1 MGKRLLC
8 ISLLLLCTLFGY
20 SQNFKGGIF
29 VGAVTS
35 QVDGDGLAG
44 FDMAGFQAGAFTR
57 YTLTESSVVQLG
69 LGFVQKGAKE
79 PPSDTSSFYR
89 LRANYINIPITL
101 QYRWNNLAFEIG
113 PALDIL
119 VNASESDISGNRNL
133 EGPAAL
139 RSFSLIGIGGISY
152 YITEKWVVN
161 FRSTI
166 SITPARNA
174 SARTGRP
181 YLLQAGGAGQRNLV
195 LSTALY
201 YSFGD

>member
-1 MGKRLLC
+1 MFKHL
-8 ISLLLLCTLFGY
+8 ITALLLFCVSFAY
-20 SQNFKGGIF
+20 SQNFKGGLF
-29 VGAVTS
+29 AGAVTS

-57 YTLTESSVVQLG
+57 YNLNTSTLLQLE

-79 PPSDTSSFYR
+79 PPSDTSNFYR
-89 LRANYINIPITL
+89 MRANYISLPLTL
-101 QYRWNNLAFEIG
+101 QYRWHNLAFEVG

-119 VNASESDISGNRNL
+119 VTASESDIGGERDL
-133 EGPAAL
+133 EGTAAL
-139 RSFSLIGIGGISY
+139 RRFSLIGIGGISY
-152 YITEKWVVN
+152 YITDKWVVN

-166 SITPARNA
+166 SVTPARNA
-174 SARTGRP
+174 SARAGRP
-181 YLLQAGGAGQRNLV
+181 FLLQAGGAGQRNVV